1 MYQEEVVLY
10 GVACSRSCLRAR
22 RLLRRKGYAS
32 FEEVDVGVEEGLL
45 VSLSEVTG

>member
-22 RLLRRKGYAS
+22 RLLRRKGYA
-32 FEEVDVGVEEGLL
+32 FEEVDVGVDEGLL